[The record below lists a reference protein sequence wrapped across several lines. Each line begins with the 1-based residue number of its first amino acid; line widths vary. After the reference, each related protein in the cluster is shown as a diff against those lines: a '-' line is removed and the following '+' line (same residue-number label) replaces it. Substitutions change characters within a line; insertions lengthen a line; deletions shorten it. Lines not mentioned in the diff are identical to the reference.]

1 MRLAFRIDTHFTAL
15 GAALC
20 VALASMTLPLDVFA
34 EDAGSG
40 AVSGAASGAASRA
53 VSGAVSGSPAA
64 SVGLIGPALT
74 TAAPEA
80 SNDGT
85 PTAPEASADTATTSD
100 TQAQNVPADA
110 SANDMVL
117 DDQVLSRQRG
127 GAVGMV
133 MVAAAP
139 QLRGNG
145 VTLWDEIA
153 PPTPLPVPVDAAR
166 AQQGSNVASYL
177 RK

>member
-20 VALASMTLPLDVFA
+20 VALASMTLSVDVFA
-34 EDAGSG
+34 EDT
-40 AVSGAASGAASRA
+40 VSSTLS
-53 VSGAVSGSPAA
+53 SLSSPAA
-64 SVGLIGPALT
+64 AASAGLIGPALT
-74 TAAPEA
+74 GAAAAAGNEAAPA
-80 SNDGT
+80 T
-85 PTAPEASADTATTSD
+85 TEASADTTTTSD

-133 MVAAAP
+133 
-139 QLRGNG
+139 
-145 VTLWDEIA
+145 
-153 PPTPLPVPVDAAR
+153 
-166 AQQGSNVASYL
+166 
-177 RK
+177 

>member
-1 MRLAFRIDTHFTAL
+1 MRFAFRIETHFTAL

-20 VALASMTLPLDVFA
+20 VALASMTLSVDVFA
-34 EDAGSG
+34 QDAGSG
-40 AVSGAASGAASRA
+40 AGSGAI
-53 VSGAVSGSPAA
+53 SGSPAA
-64 SVGLIGPALT
+64 ASVGLTGPAL
-74 TAAPEA
+74 APVALEA
-80 SNDGT
+80 SKDGA
-85 PTAPEASADTATTSD
+85 PTTPEASADATATSD

-166 AQQGSNVASYL
+166 AQQGSNVSSYL